1 MAPEAASP
9 FRTLAEGVRVAVHL
23 QPGAR
28 REALGGP
35 VELADGA
42 ILIKAWVTAPPE
54 GGKANARLLA
64 LLAKAWKLP
73 KSSLEVASGAKE
85 RRKSILVRGDPDLVL
100 GRLETWLAAKD
111 G

>member
-1 MAPEAASP
+1 M
-9 FRTLAEGVRVAVHL
+9 AEGVRVAVHL

-28 REALGGP
+28 REALGGS

-64 LLAKAWKLP
+64 LVAKAWKLQ
-73 KSSLEVASGAKE
+73 KRSLEIAAGAKD
-85 RRKSILVRGDPDLVL
+85 RRKSILVHGDPDLL
-100 GRLETWLAAKD
+100 LSRLEAWLAAVD
-111 G
+111 GR